1 MTKKDTFVPVLE
13 HARIFS
19 SCTAGDLP
27 VVNNQLYAI
36 YAKLRACERIVYA
49 GSLCLPHL
57 R

>member
-27 VVNNQLYAI
+27 VINNQLYAI